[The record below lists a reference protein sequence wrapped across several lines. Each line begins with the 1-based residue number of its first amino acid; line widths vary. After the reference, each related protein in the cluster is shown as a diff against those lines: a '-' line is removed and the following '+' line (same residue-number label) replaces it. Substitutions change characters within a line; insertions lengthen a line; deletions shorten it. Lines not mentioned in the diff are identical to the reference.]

1 MLGLD
6 IAGTVQLVI
15 FLQAVDNICY
25 TLELL
30 DMMSTTDKLIFE
42 VENMGLKWDKLLGG
56 TSDGAPAMAGEQK
69 VMHRWCV
76 QR

>member
-1 MLGLD
+1 M
-6 IAGTVQLVI
+6 QLVI

-25 TLELL
+25 TQLYELL
-30 DMMSTTDKLIFE
+30 DMMSTTDKRIFE
-42 VENMGLKWDKLLGG
+42 VVLNTVEKMVLKWDKLLGV
-56 TSDGAPAMAGEQK
+56 TSDGAPALAGEQK